1 MKASTKAILYAAV
14 FALLNVAMYLLLRRF
29 WIGGSSFLP
38 MIGNMGKNRAFLLAF
53 VINLG
58 VIAGSAIGAL
68 MGGEFRLR
76 MPKKSTLPNAVFGG
90 FLIGIGVTLCPGT
103 CTTCFVTGIPMLS
116 VASFLSAAGILLGAF
131 IVFVWRR
138 QVWRAD

>member
-1 MKASTKAILYAAV
+1 MKASTKAILYSAV